1 MFSSLIKV
9 IRWTGSALPLF
20 QSVLFI
26 SPPAETFLKP
36 EKNPNPPT
44 LFNHLTHSRIFK
56 HWWKMV
62 TSIWKCYFCNLFF
75 FCCLPLRICFIWGAV
90 LLTIVNKTSIKFP
103 SQEQGVI
110 VIEVRVRRFLVWVVQ
125 LFSASPLYPCSLV
138 LMRYYAVS
146 VTSTLNINLHCFSI
160 LYSSPTHMSNPF

>member
-1 MFSSLIKV
+1 MEDNVTFSSLIKV
-9 IRWTGSALPLF
+9 IRQTWSVLQLF

-26 SPPAETFLKP
+26 SPPAETFLTP
-36 EKNPNPPT
+36 EKKNPPT
-44 LFNHLTHSRIFK
+44 LCNHQTHSRIFK

-62 TSIWKCYFCNLFF
+62 TSVWKCHFCNLFV
-75 FCCLPLRICFIWGAV
+75 FCCSPLRISFIWGAV
-90 LLTIVNKTSIKFP
+90 LLTIVNKRSIKFP

-138 LMRYYAVS
+138 RVRYYAV
-146 VTSTLNINLHCFSI
+146 TSTLSINLHCFSI
-160 LYSSPTHMSNPF
+160 P